1 MSESKDID
9 PQDEAALMVDAPSGA
24 EAFAGAESDDTH
36 HGLVGVEKESI
47 SVPLVVAIV
56 AVTVVVIAG
65 LVITGFTLTKM
76 ESQETLANS
85 VSANEYPE
93 LREVEAAAAAA
104 LTQYDVVDADAG
116 VFQIPIDQAIDL
128 MVNEAY
134 ANQQGGSY
142 SSELVLQHEDN

>member
-9 PQDEAALMVDAPSGA
+9 PQDEAALMVDAPGGA
-24 EAFAGAESDDTH
+24 EAFAEADSHDAH

-47 SVPLVVAIV
+47 SVPLVVAII
-56 AVTVVVIAG
+56 AVTLVVVTG
-65 LVITGFTLTKM
+65 LVITGFTLTIMK
-76 ESQETLANS
+76 SQETLANS
-85 VSANEYPE
+85 VSASEYPE

-128 MVNEAY
+128 MVNEAH
-134 ANQQGGSY
+134 ADQQGGNY
-142 SSELVLQHEDN
+142 TGELVLQHVDN

>member
-9 PQDEAALMVDAPSGA
+9 PQDQAALMVDAPGGA
-24 EAFAGAESDDTH
+24 EAFAGAESDDLH

-47 SVPLVVAIV
+47 SVPLVLAIV
-56 AVTVVVIAG
+56 VVTVVIVTG

-76 ESQETLANS
+76 TSQETLANS
-85 VSANEYPE
+85 SSASEYPE
-93 LREVEAAAAAA
+93 LRDVEAAAAAA
-104 LTQYDVVDADAG
+104 LTQYGVVDAEAG

-134 ANQQGGSY
+134 ANQEAGNY
-142 SSELVLQHEDN
+142 TNELVLQAKDN